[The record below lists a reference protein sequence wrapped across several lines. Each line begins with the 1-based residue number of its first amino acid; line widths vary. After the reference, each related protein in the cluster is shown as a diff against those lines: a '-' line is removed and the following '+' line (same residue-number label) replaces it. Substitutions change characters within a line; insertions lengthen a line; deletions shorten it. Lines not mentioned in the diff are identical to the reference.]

1 MDLEDLR
8 ALISVIEHGSIQSA
22 AAATRAARTT
32 LRRRLESLEAELGVP
47 LLVRGTAGA
56 VPTPAGQLL
65 AERGRT
71 LLQEGAAL
79 ASAIRELDQAP
90 EGVLRALVP
99 VGLPPHLLAAVLSMA
114 AIHLPRMQFH
124 LSVAED
130 PVRALREDV
139 DMVLHFGPPPERG
152 PWISTVLA
160 PAPERLLASPSY
172 LAARGTP
179 LRAEDLAAH
188 TLLSWRPPGEDGRAW
203 PLRGGGSLPV
213 SPTLITSDVHLVRQF
228 ASAGQGI
235 ALIPDG
241 GVPDGPDMRG
251 ELVGVLGAVV
261 GRPNALRVL
270 MPEPMARLPKGRAI
284 IAMARDLVAGLS
296 VLDPER
302 ASG

>member
-22 AAATRAARTT
+22 AQATRAARTT

-47 LLVRGTAGA
+47 LLLRGTSGA

-71 LLQEGAAL
+71 LLRDGAAL
-79 ASAIRELDQAP
+79 VSAIRELDQSP

-114 AIHLPRMQFH
+114 SAHLPRMQFH

-130 PVRALREDV
+130 PLRALRDDV

-160 PAPERLLASPSY
+160 AAPERLVASPAY
-172 LAARGTP
+172 LRARGTP
-179 LRAEDLAAH
+179 RHPEDLDGH
-188 TLLSWRPPGEDGRAW
+188 TLLSWRAPGEDGRSW
-203 PLRGGGSLPV
+203 PLRAGGSLAV
-213 SPTLITSDVHLVRQF
+213 SPTLIAPDVHLVRQL

-235 ALIPDG
+235 ALIPDAG
-241 GVPDGPDMRG
+241 LPEGPDIEG
-251 ELVGVLGAVV
+251 EIVGVLDGLV

-270 MPEPMARLPKGRAI
+270 LPEPMARLPKGRAI
-284 IAMARDLVAGLS
+284 IAMTRDLLAGLAA
-296 VLDPER
+296 LDPGR